1 MRIQYIG
8 LIVGLVV
15 GIVWMWLGLKELVF
29 VLVCGVIGFVIG
41 RILEGELDVQR
52 FIDDLRRR

>member
-1 MRIQYIG
+1 MRIKYIG

-15 GIVWMWLGLKELVF
+15 GIVWMWLGLKELAF
-29 VLVCGVIGFVIG
+29 VLVCGVIGYVIG

>member
-1 MRIQYIG
+1 MRIKHIG

-15 GIVWMWLGLKELVF
+15 GIVWMWLGLPELIV
-29 VLVCGVIGFVIG
+29 VLVCGAVGYVVG

>member
-1 MRIQYIG
+1 MRIKYIG
-8 LIVGLVV
+8 LIVGLIV
-15 GIVWMWLGLKELVF
+15 GIVWMWLGFERLIVVLVF
-29 VLVCGVIGFVIG
+29 GVAGYVIG

>member
-1 MRIQYIG
+1 MSIKYIG
-8 LIVGLVV
+8 LIVGLIV
-15 GIVWMWLGLKELVF
+15 GIVWMWLGFERLIV
-29 VLVCGVIGFVIG
+29 VLIFGVAGYVIG

>member
-1 MRIQYIG
+1 MKIKYIG
-8 LIVGLVV
+8 LLVGLIV
-15 GIVWMWLGLKELVF
+15 GIVWMWLGFEKLVVVLVF
-29 VLVCGVIGFVIG
+29 GVVGYVIG

>member
-1 MRIQYIG
+1 MRVKYIG
-8 LIVGLVV
+8 LVAGLLVGV
-15 GIVWMWLGLKELVF
+15 VWMWLGLEKLAV
-29 VLVCGVIGFVIG
+29 VLVCGVIGYVIG

>member
-1 MRIQYIG
+1 MRIKYIG
-8 LIVGLVV
+8 LVVGLLV
-15 GIVWMWLGLKELVF
+15 GIVWMWLGPEKLVV
-29 VLVCGVIGFVIG
+29 VLVCGVIGYVIG

>member
-1 MRIQYIG
+1 MRVKYI
-8 LIVGLVV
+8 GLVV
-15 GIVWMWLGLKELVF
+15 GLLVGVVWMWLGLEKLAV
-29 VLVCGVIGFVIG
+29 VLVCGVIGYVIG

>member
-1 MRIQYIG
+1 MRIKYIG
-8 LIVGLVV
+8 LVIGLLV
-15 GIVWMWLGLKELVF
+15 GIVWMWLGPEKLIV
-29 VLVCGVIGFVIG
+29 VLVCGVIGYVIG

>member
-1 MRIQYIG
+1 MRIKYIG
-8 LIVGLVV
+8 LIVGLIV
-15 GIVWMWLGLKELVF
+15 GIVWMWLGLPKLAV
-29 VLVCGVIGFVIG
+29 VLVCGVIGYVIG

>member
-1 MRIQYIG
+1 MRVKYIG
-8 LIVGLVV
+8 LVVGLLV
-15 GIVWMWLGLKELVF
+15 GIVWMWLGPEKLAV
-29 VLVCGVIGFVIG
+29 VLVCGVIGYVIG

>member
-1 MRIQYIG
+1 MRIKYIG
-8 LIVGLVV
+8 LAVGLLV
-15 GIVWMWLGLKELVF
+15 GIVWMWLGLEKLAV
-29 VLVCGVIGFVIG
+29 VLVCGAIGYVIG